1 MKFNKLTASFG
12 KLDNATLSLGE
23 GLTVITAPNE
33 GGKSTWAGFLKA
45 MLYGIDSKSRD
56 KKGFL
61 ADKNRYQPWS
71 GKPLTGQLELTW
83 GGRDITLRRQSKGNS
98 PFSVFSATY
107 TGTESAVAGLAAA
120 DCGFALTG
128 VEREV
133 YERSAFLGAGSH
145 AVTASP
151 ELERRIAALV
161 TTGEEEFS
169 FTQVENQLKE
179 WGRLRRLNKSV
190 GVIPKLEIQL
200 EEVETALSKQG
211 QLNGDIATASG
222 QQVALKERLTQL
234 DGQLEQHRRWE
245 LQRKNQ
251 KYTAAKSELDT
262 AQHQLDELKN
272 QMSGQGEVPSQD
284 RLRHW
289 QGELAVLK
297 SIEKELRAG
306 EEPIQSA
313 ESALEDAKKAGEDS
327 RFGGLNPADALEL
340 ARREISSYGQS
351 GGQLKKLA
359 RHRIIDIVGYLI
371 SCGVSIGAGY
381 YYNQLQELLVYVM
394 LGLFTII
401 GLIGLGYIAKEK
413 KQLIAEMSGLL
424 TRYELEN
431 IEDLT
436 PLAEDYALR
445 QQNLTQAEGAL
456 QAIQG
461 QQKQLEERRESI
473 EIRLLE
479 FVQQFSPEVQGL
491 VGCSAAI
498 SLALQRGEAL
508 SVAQAKLA
516 GAQRLFQSVEEEGG
530 AEPQSGD
537 VIQPSRPLHEISA
550 QRGAAAD
557 ELRRVEDNLSQLL
570 GRQQASGDPLALAAE
585 REGLIMEL
593 DRRNTE
599 LTAIQTAL
607 TALQNANIRLQERF
621 SPQLNQK
628 AGGYL
633 AYLTGGR
640 YESLSLNRD
649 MEGAATQ
656 AGDVLPH
663 SALALST
670 GTADQLYFALRLAVC
685 DLCLPSEEGVPLVL
699 DDALLAFD
707 QTRMERALD
716 LLCDLAQ
723 HRQIILF
730 SCHSRE
736 AEYLASRDGVRCVE
750 I

>member
-12 KLDNATLSLGE
+12 KLDNATLQLGE

-45 MLYGIDSKSRD
+45 MLYGIDTKSRD

-71 GKPLTGQLELTW
+71 GKPMVGQLDLTW

-107 TGTESAVAGLAAA
+107 TGTDAPVAGLTPA
-120 DCGFALTG
+120 DCGFVLTG

-145 AVTASP
+145 AVTAAP

-161 TTGEEEFS
+161 TTGEEEIS

-179 WGRLRRLNKSV
+179 WGRLRRVNKSV

-200 EEVETALSKQG
+200 EEVEATLAQMA
-211 QLNGDIATASG
+211 QLNDQIATASG
-222 QQVALKERLTQL
+222 QKVERRGRLTQL
-234 DGQLEQHRRWE
+234 DEELEQHSRWE

-251 KYTAAKSELDT
+251 KYTAAKSELDV

-272 QMSGQGEVPSQD
+272 QMSGQGEIPSQD

-289 QGELAVLK
+289 QGEMAVAK
-297 SIEKELRAG
+297 SIAKELREG
-306 EEPIQSA
+306 EEPLQSA
-313 ESALEDAKKAGEDS
+313 QSALEEAKQAGEDS
-327 RFGGLNPADALEL
+327 RFDGLNPTDALEL
-340 ARREISSYGQS
+340 ARREIANYTQS
-351 GGQLKKLA
+351 GVRLKKLA
-359 RHRIIDIVGYLI
+359 KRPLI
-371 SCGVSIGAGY
+371 YTLLLLLGAG
-381 YYNQLQELLVYVM
+381 
-394 LGLFTII
+394 
-401 GLIGLGYIAKEK
+401 GLIWATAYYHLPSYIPSGGGGILGSVWMSAIIATFMQKKKLKAQNSALLERYQIEK
-413 KQLIAEMSGLL
+413 
-424 TRYELEN
+424 

-436 PLAEDYALR
+436 PLAEDYVQR
-445 QQNLTQAEGAL
+445 QQNITQAETAL
-456 QAIQG
+456 QTLQT
-461 QQKQLEERRESI
+461 QQKQLEERGESI

-479 FVQQFSPEVQGL
+479 FVQQFSPDVQSL
-491 VGCSAAI
+491 IGCSAAI

-508 SVAQAKLA
+508 SVAEAKLA
-516 GAQRLFQSVEEEGG
+516 GAQRLFRSVEEEGG
-530 AEPQSGD
+530 AEPQAGD
-537 VIQPSRPLHEISA
+537 VPEPARPAHQISA
-550 QRGAAAD
+550 QRGAVAQ
-557 ELRRVEDNLSQLL
+557 ELRRVEDSLSQLL
-570 GRQQASGDPLALAAE
+570 GRQQASGDPAALSAE
-585 REGLIMEL
+585 REQLVTQLE
-593 DRRNTE
+593 RRNTE

-607 TALQNANIRLQERF
+607 IALEKANVRLQERF

-628 AGGYL
+628 AGEYL
-633 AYLTGGR
+633 GYLTGGR

-670 GTADQLYFALRLAVC
+670 GTVDQLYFALRLAVC
-685 DLCLPSEEGVPLVL
+685 DLCLPAEEGVPLVL

-716 LLCDLAQ
+716 LLCQIAE
-723 HRQIILF
+723 HRQIVLF

-736 AEYLASRDGVRCVE
+736 KEYLEGRDGVRCVE